1 MKIVGRAWTFG
12 ENINTDMIFPK
23 LYFKPS
29 YEPGE
34 MASHLMAGVDQEFS
48 GKLQK
53 GDIIVGGPN
62 FGCGSSREEAAGAMR
77 EAGVAAVLAPS
88 FGRIFLRNCMNLGV
102 PAVYCPGIDREV
114 AEGDEIEIDLLGG
127 RVENRSSGF
136 EARLLPIAPE
146 LLALLEEGGIAEY
159 TRKALQERATQG
171 GAG

>member
-1 MKIVGRAWTFG
+1 MRIVGCAWTFG

-34 MASHLMAGVDQEFS
+34 MASHLMAGVDPDFS
-48 GKLQK
+48 AKVK
-53 GDIIVGGPN
+53 RGDIIVGGPN

-102 PAVYCPGIDREV
+102 PAVYCLGIDREV
-114 AEGDEIEIDLLGG
+114 REGDELDIDLEAG
-127 RVENRSSGF
+127 RVLNRSNGF
-136 EARLLPIAPE
+136 QARLLPIAPE
-146 LLALLEEGGIAEY
+146 LLKLLSEGGIAEY
-159 TRKALQERATQG
+159 TRKALRERALQR
-171 GAG
+171 